1 VAGTVPQMRPDRD
14 REGRSV
20 TATITCDH
28 PLFDPLW
35 LATAE
40 FYRLNIQRYYQSGIS
55 SDLWAD
61 GIEHAYQLALALD
74 VDVSVI
80 EDWRKTA
87 MESL

>member
-1 VAGTVPQMRPDRD
+1 MSTNRNST
-14 REGRSV
+14 GRRV
-20 TATITCDH
+20 TATITSSH

-40 FYRLNIQRYYQSGIS
+40 FYRLNVQRYHQSGIS

-74 VDVSVI
+74 VSVSVI